1 MSKTNKESRH
11 IIEQRDHKKYQDR
24 QVNTQVEYRQH
35 KVEKKIENALRSN
48 NIQDLMNIDD
58 Y

>member
-1 MSKTNKESRH
+1 MSKTNKESRYM
-11 IIEQRDHKKYQDR
+11 IEQRDHKRFQDR
-24 QVNTQVEYRQH
+24 QNNSPDSYRRH

-48 NIQDLMNIDD
+48 NVHDLMNINE